1 MAVTKD
7 PAAAQELAKG
17 LRDLRERARLTT
29 RQVADLLELKSNAN
43 ITHWETGDR
52 LIPLDRLAAYL
63 DLQSLDVGVDDR
75 ERLLGLRRRAEGPG
89 ELTAG
94 VPSIGPQLT
103 QLIEHEQSAIR
114 MAEYAP
120 LTIPGLLQTTDYARA
135 VLSSGPSVDTRVA
148 LRAGRR
154 DVLTRRR
161 APVQFLALID
171 SEVFARPIAPA
182 AVMRDQYEHLLDM
195 SKHDN
200 VTIRIVPSTTPGWHP
215 GLVGNFILFEFAKAR
230 PIVHVEHYRASSFL
244 WDESDVADYR
254 EAIREIEEKAMAPAR
269 TAEAIEKMISGME
282 PK

>member
-7 PAAAQELAKG
+7 PGAARELADG
-17 LRDLRERARLTT
+17 LRDLRERANLTT
-29 RQVADLLELKSNAN
+29 RQMAEKLGLSNAN
-43 ITHWETGDR
+43 ITHWESGNR
-52 LIPLDRLAAYL
+52 LIPVERLAAYL
-63 DLQSLDVGVDDR
+63 DALDVSGDDR

-103 QLIEHEQSAIR
+103 QLIEHEQTAVR
-114 MAEYAP
+114 MVEYAP
-120 LTIPGLLQTTDYARA
+120 LAIPGLLQTTDYARA
-135 VLSSGPSVDTRVA
+135 VLSRGPNVDTRVA

-161 APVQFLALID
+161 DPVEFLALID
-171 SEVFARPIAPA
+171 SEVLARPIASA
-182 AVMRDQYEHLLDM
+182 AVMRDQYEHLLEM

-200 VTIRIVPSTTPGWHP
+200 VTVRIVPSTTPGWHP
-215 GLVGNFILFEFAKAR
+215 GLAGNFILFEFASAR

-254 EAIREIEEKAMAPAR
+254 EAAREIEEKAMTSAR

-282 PK
+282 PR